1 MKLQLQKVKKSMTK
15 DKQKRDKIG
24 IEKKHE
30 FLEKPVKDLV
40 FLGIGSNLNS
50 TFGDRFTNIN
60 LALEEIKKKKIEI
73 LKKSSFYETPSYPI
87 KNNPKFINIVIS
99 ILTDLSPVDL
109 MIILLKIEEKIQRK
123 RIKKNEPRT
132 CDIDIIDY
140 KKLVKTF
147 LFKNFYLK
155 IPHVELNNRNFV
167 LYPLSEIEPNWI
179 HPETGENVELLIKNL
194 SIDDKKAVLKID
206 RH

>member
-50 TFGDRFTNIN
+50 TFGDRFTNID